1 MNNKYKCIKYKCDY
15 YFESD
20 IYIECLIADKYI
32 KNGNCIGITPAKKIA
47 EEETCRISKLINKI
61 NEIKGLEKFV
71 KENQ

>member
-1 MNNKYKCIKYKCDY
+1 MANNLKCIKYKCDY

-61 NEIKGLEKFV
+61 NEIKGLEKYV